1 MDSPFSPL
9 LVNLFMGHHEK
20 LWLENWQGSEV
31 LFYRRYVDDTFC
43 LFLSENDA
51 LLFFNYITFRH
62 HNIRFTKEKEIDHK
76 IPFLDVLINSDTR
89 FPVTSVYRK
98 KTFTDLLTNCFNFI
112 LYPYKLGHI
121 RILVDRA
128 YKINSTWLDFR
139 NSLKSLERIFFQPI
153 CLKGLS
159 IGTSPSPVM
168 RAIPRSP
175 YQTLLLTSIL
185 NYLTL
190 ALFVLSRKKR
200 FTNLL
205 SVIVT
210 TPILS
215 WFFHHLK

>member
-1 MDSPFSPL
+1 MVGKLAGLRGIILPPL
-9 LVNLFMGHHEK
+9 CWRK
-20 LWLENWQGSEV
+20 
-31 LFYRRYVDDTFC
+31 T
-43 LFLSENDA
+43 ENDA

-98 KTFTDLLTNCFNFI
+98 KTFTTCWLIILTLYFIPTNWVIFAFLLIEPT
-112 LYPYKLGHI
+112 
-121 RILVDRA
+121 R
-128 YKINSTWLDFR
+128 STAHGWISTKTSR

-153 CLKGLS
+153 WLKGLS

-175 YQTLLLTSIL
+175 YQTLLLTSIS

-190 ALFVLSRKKR
+190 ALFVFSRKKR
-200 FTNLL
+200 FANLL

>member
-1 MDSPFSPL
+1 MASPFSPVL
-9 LVNLFMGHHEK
+9 ANLFMGHHEK

-89 FPVTSVYRK
+89 FPVTSVYRQK
-98 KTFTDLLTNCFNFI
+98 LTNYILTSYFI
-112 LYPYKLGHI
+112 PTNWVIFALLLIEPT
-121 RILVDRA
+121 R
-128 YKINSTWLDFR
+128 STAHGWISTKTSR

-153 CLKGLS
+153 WLKGLS

-190 ALFVLSRKKR
+190 AFFVLSRKKR
-200 FTNLL
+200 FANLL